1 MQYALLI
8 YDDEANAPEKWDAA
22 RCEALL
28 AEYAKMR
35 EDMVAQGVFVAA
47 QRLAPTDAATTVH
60 VRNGE
65 ALVTDGPFAET
76 KEALG
81 GFFLIE
87 CADLD
92 AALAWARR
100 IPSARQGRIEVG
112 PSSAA
117 GEQQRSSNASFAS
130 RPGSFSPR

>member
-22 RCEALL
+22 KREALF
-28 AEYAKMR
+28 AEYARMR
-35 EDMVAQGVFVAA
+35 ADMVAQDVLRGA
-47 QRLAPTDAATTVH
+47 QRLAPTDAATTVQ
-60 VRNGE
+60 VRNGQT
-65 ALVTDGPFAET
+65 LVTDGPFAET

-92 AALAWARR
+92 AALAWAQR
-100 IPSARQGRIEVG
+100 IPSARQGRIEV
-112 PSSAA
+112 
-117 GEQQRSSNASFAS
+117 
-130 RPGSFSPR
+130 RPFFGGA